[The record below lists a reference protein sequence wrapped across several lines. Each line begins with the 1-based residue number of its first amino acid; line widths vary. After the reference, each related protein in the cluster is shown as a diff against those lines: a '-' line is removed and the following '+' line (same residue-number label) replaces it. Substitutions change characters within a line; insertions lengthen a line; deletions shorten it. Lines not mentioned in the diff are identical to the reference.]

1 MKSHSHAGSLVSKG
15 FQRNRSHQC
24 TKKEQNIYIGSV
36 RYCIW
41 IAFLYHFECK
51 ISKEPVLPL
60 NIHPFIQVNCWG
72 FWLWLLPQEI
82 PNWCPFAPWQH
93 LSAWPRRKET
103 PPWEKRKSK
112 DSPNKCENNMPPKLR
127 NCPISHGHGKTPLMT
142 SFGDLRL
149 YKICANYDKILH
161 DSRTLWTR
169 SY

>member
-24 TKKEQNIYIGSV
+24 TKKEQNIYIGPV

-41 IAFLYHFECK
+41 IPFLYHFECK

-72 FWLWLLPQEI
+72 CWLWLLPQQI

-112 DSPNKCENNMPPKLR
+112 DSPNKCENNMPPKIEELSYKSWTWENSADDQLWR
-127 NCPISHGHGKTPLMT
+127 SETLQ
-142 SFGDLRL
+142 DLCKL
-149 YKICANYDKILH
+149 WQ
-161 DSRTLWTR
+161 DSTWL
-169 SY
+169 